1 MPTDVSVTVST
12 LMRMAPTKPVP
23 EVGDSSMAVN
33 EHSVAPLLNVRVFS
47 YGPMIGLASRTSS
60 SARLSAASS
69 VL

>member
-12 LMRMAPTKPVP
+12 LIRMEPAKLMPD
-23 EVGDSSMAVN
+23 VGDSSIAVN
-33 EHSVAPLLNVRVFS
+33 EHSVAPSSNVRVFS
-47 YGPMIGLASRTSS
+47 YGPMIGLDSRTSS